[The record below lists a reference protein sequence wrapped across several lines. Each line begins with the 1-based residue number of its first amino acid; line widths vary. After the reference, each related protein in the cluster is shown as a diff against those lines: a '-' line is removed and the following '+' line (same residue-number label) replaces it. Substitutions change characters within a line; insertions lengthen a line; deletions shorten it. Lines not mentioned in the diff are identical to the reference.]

1 MNIDEIKTEWKQYS
15 KKLEV
20 SQRLNEHMI
29 LSMLKERSR
38 SRVSKIRRN
47 NTIYFVLML
56 LTLLFLVAIFAG
68 NPFDFKYRLQY
79 IPYGILFIGVLLAI
93 ISLVKSFK
101 TFTTNINS
109 VSLDNFLKRTI
120 EEYDKNKK
128 IERWFGVII
137 FSAGLLTAFS
147 FLPKKLEHKE
157 FWQAIGE
164 TAVSMLITIAIYFI
178 AFKLGAFKNKN
189 KEEFENDLKEWN
201 ELKNISMELN
211 DK

>member
-1 MNIDEIKTEWKQYS
+1 MNIDEIKKEWKQYS

-20 SQRLNEHMI
+20 SQRLNEHLL
-29 LSMLKERSR
+29 LSMLSERSR

-47 NTIYFVLML
+47 NTIYLLLML
-56 LTLLFLVAIFAG
+56 ATLLFLVAIFAG
-68 NPFDFKYRLQY
+68 NPFDFKYKLQY

-93 ISLVKSFK
+93 FSLIKSLKSFS
-101 TFTTNINS
+101 TNINN
-109 VSLDNFLKRTI
+109 VSLDDFLKRTI
-120 EEYDKNKK
+120 AEYEKNKK
-128 IERWFGVII
+128 IERWFGIII
-137 FSAGLLTAFS
+137 FSAGVLTAFS

-164 TAVSMLITIAIYFI
+164 TGIIILITMAFYFV

-201 ELKNISMELN
+201 ALKDISMDL
-211 DK
+211 DSQ